1 MGVSRSIE
9 TDLVRPILNPAFVAV
24 ASGPNTLQIRAGPW
38 SGRVMTIRED
48 DEDEALEELFGKLDG
63 EHTIEEILAP
73 YDDEDREA
81 ILGLFGQLREKNI
94 VYDAADWNG
103 EVGRPQ
109 LQVTSRFTGK
119 TADRLEESSVLVAGV
134 GELGPQIAA
143 DLVRSGVGSV
153 TFTSLADGGAED
165 DDPLGLLDG
174 LADEEAL
181 ELLDGDGDVVEALE
195 EVDAAMLAT
204 DEDRPEIA
212 AAFNEF
218 AHEAGTP
225 WMLAQVRGFDG
236 LVGPVVFPGET
247 ACYRCLERRI
257 ESNAS
262 DPKAYAA
269 YRDGIADEPTMASVG
284 LPSFART
291 VAGYATVDLLYLLAY
306 GQAFTVGRTVV
317 LNFLD
322 LSTEVNEVLKVPR
335 CKVCGT
341 SPGEDVKRF
350 VTLDDLLESELW
362 TRHGGD

>member
-1 MGVSRSIE
+1 MSRSVE
-9 TDLVRPILNPAFVAV
+9 TELERPVLNPAFVAV
-24 ASGPNTLQIRAGPW
+24 SSGPNTLQIRAGPW

-48 DEDEALEELFGKLDG
+48 DEDEALAELFGKLDG
-63 EHTIEEILAP
+63 EHTIDEILAP

-81 ILGLFGQLREKNI
+81 ILGLFGQLREKNV
-94 VYDAADWNG
+94 VYDAADWGG

-109 LQVTSRFTGK
+109 LQATQRFTGK
-119 TADRLEESSVLVAGV
+119 TADRLEESSVLVASV

-153 TFTSLADGGAED
+153 TLTSLADRETAE
-165 DDPLGLLDG
+165 DPLGLLDR
-174 LADEEAL
+174 LADEDAFEVA
-181 ELLDGDGDVVEALE
+181 DGDGDVADALAD
-195 EVDAAMLAT
+195 VDAAMLAT

-257 ESNAS
+257 ESNVS
-262 DPKAYAA
+262 DPEAYAG
-269 YRDGIADEPTMASVG
+269 YRDALADEPTMASVG

-291 VAGYATVDLLYLLAY
+291 VAGYATVDFLYLLAY

-317 LNFLD
+317 LDFLD
-322 LSTEVNEVLKVPR
+322 LSTEINEVLKVPR

-350 VTLDDLLESELW
+350 VTLDDLLDSELW

>member
-1 MGVSRSIE
+1 MSKSAEAGLE
-9 TDLVRPILNPAFVAV
+9 RPILNPAFVAV

-48 DEDEALEELFGKLDG
+48 DEEDALETLFEKLDG
-63 EHTIEEILAP
+63 EHALNEILAP
-73 YDDEDREA
+73 YDDADREA
-81 ILGLFGQLREKNI
+81 ILGLLQQLREKNVI
-94 VYDAADWNG
+94 YDAADWDG

-109 LQVTSRFTGK
+109 LQVTPRFTGE
-119 TADRLEESSVLVAGV
+119 TASRLEDSSVLVAGV

-153 TFTSLADGGAED
+153 ALTSLGGDTTEGIK
-165 DDPLGLLDG
+165 DPLGLLDR
-174 LADEEAL
+174 LDEE
-181 ELLDGDGDVVEALE
+181 ESFEVTDGDVADVLAR
-195 EVDAAMLAT
+195 VDAAMLAT
-204 DEDRPEIA
+204 DADRPEIA
-212 AAFNEF
+212 TAFNEF

-257 ESNAS
+257 ESNVQ

-269 YRDGIADEPTMASVG
+269 YRDGLADEPTLVSVG

-291 VAGYATVDLLYLLAY
+291 VAGYATVDFLYLLAY
-306 GQAFTVGRTVV
+306 GQAFTVGRSLV
-317 LNFLD
+317 LSFLD
-322 LSTEVNEVLKVPR
+322 LSMEINELLKVPR
-335 CKVCGT
+335 CEVCGT

-350 VTLDDLLESELW
+350 VTLDDLLDSNLW
-362 TRHGGD
+362 NRHGRD

>member
-1 MGVSRSIE
+1 MSVSKSVE
-9 TDLVRPILNPAFVAV
+9 ADLERPILNPAFVAV

-38 SGRVMTIRED
+38 AGRVMTIRED
-48 DEDEALEELFGKLDG
+48 DEEGALEELFGKLDG
-63 EHTIEEILAP
+63 EHTLEEILEP
-73 YDDEDREA
+73 HDDEDREA
-81 ILGLFGQLREKNI
+81 ILGLFQQLREKNV
-94 VYDAADWNG
+94 VYDAADWGG

-109 LQVTSRFTGK
+109 LQVTPRFTGK
-119 TADRLEESSVLVAGV
+119 TAGRLEDASVLVASV

-153 TFTSLADGGAED
+153 ALTSLTGEELAS
-165 DDPLGLLDG
+165 DDPLD
-174 LADEEAL
+174 LANWLAEEDSF
-181 ELLDGDGDVVEALE
+181 EVVDGDDIADALA
-195 EVDAAMLAT
+195 EVDAAMLAA

-247 ACYRCLERRI
+247 SCYRCLERRI

-262 DPKAYAA
+262 DPEAYAA
-269 YRDGIADEPTMASVG
+269 YRDGLAGEPTMASVG

-291 VAGYATVDLLYLLAY
+291 VAGYATVDFLYLLAY
-306 GQAFTVGRTVV
+306 GQAFTVGRTLV

-335 CKVCGT
+335 CEVCGT

-350 VTLDDLLESELW
+350 VTLDDLLDSALW
-362 TRHGGD
+362 NRHGGD